1 MNEKESLFK
10 STFETHHQKI
20 FHLCYAYS
28 GDADIASDLVQD
40 TFLKVWQ
47 HLDSFQNNSSIGT
60 WIYRIAVNTC
70 LAYIKIGKRIQT
82 EDISNTIIESFVEDE
97 SVLEYKV
104 SLLYQCIAFLQESD
118 RLIITMVLD
127 EIPYAEIAEISGIS
141 DGNLRVRIHRIK
153 QQLTELYR
161 KHERV

>member
-1 MNEKESLFK
+1 MNKKERLFK
-10 STFETHHQKI
+10 SAFDAHHQKI
-20 FHLCYAYS
+20 FHLCYAYT
-28 GDADIASDLVQD
+28 GDADTASDLVQD

-47 HLDSFQNNSSIGT
+47 HFDTFQNNSSIGT

-70 LAYIKIGKRIQT
+70 LSYIKMGKRIQT
-82 EDISNTIIESFVEDE
+82 EKINDSILETITDAENL
-97 SVLEYKV
+97 LENKV
-104 SLLYQCIAFLQESD
+104 SLLYQCIALLQESD

-127 EIPYAEIAEISGIS
+127 EIPYPEIAEISGIS

-153 QQLTELYR
+153 QQLTELYH